1 MTHWLRWMDF
11 AEHTVSL
18 LIRLAIALGPNKA
31 ISTIAGKTTIADV
44 GVNLVTAI
52 RISETVAYLLGA
64 LGIGY
69 GLKQRKMRKRS
80 IVVQSKRSTDL
91 EAKLD
96 PVRSS
101 SELTET
107 GATKMEG
114 L

>member
-1 MTHWLRWMDF
+1 MDF
-11 AEHTVSL
+11 AEHTDSL
-18 LIRLAIALGPNKA
+18 LIWFAIALVANNA
-31 ISTIAGKTTIADV
+31 VTAIAGKTTIADV
-44 GVNLVTAI
+44 GVNLVTDI
-52 RISETVAYLLGA
+52 RISETVSYLLGA

-80 IVVQSKRSTDL
+80 IVVQSKRITDL
-91 EAKLD
+91 EAKVD

-107 GATKMEG
+107 GDTRTED